1 MSLRGHRLLPS
12 VLDELATTEPNRI
25 LYSVPL
31 TKDPK
36 DGFRDISTKTFARA
50 VDRCAW
56 YLEGILGRGQGH
68 PTLTYLGPQDLTY
81 GIVVLASIKT
91 GYKMLLNSP
100 RNTLDAHLSL
110 FKKMQCETFLLP
122 PNFPL
127 PVIKQILAAREMR
140 VVDIPVLQHWIRD
153 EPVDVYPYTKT
164 FAEARLDPFV
174 VLHTSGSTG
183 MPKPVVQRHAN
194 IAAIDAFASLP
205 SLGLEPAFP
214 AICAGSRVYI
224 AYPLFH
230 SAGLY
235 LLLSSIY
242 IGSTIVLGPFPPSP
256 ETINAVHV
264 HGNVQHSCLPPA
276 PLVDL
281 VKTPVYLDNLARLDQ
296 VIYGGGPLP
305 KPVGDSI
312 VSKTRL
318 LNCLGSTECGSLPM
332 LLCDLED
339 WEYLRFSRVVGN
351 DFREVSDGLYEHFIV
366 RQPEHEMYQ
375 GVFRNFPDLKEWP
388 MRDLYQK
395 HPAKDGLW
403 LYKGRSD
410 DILVFSTGEKLNPV
424 DMELIIN
431 ANPLVSAA
439 LITGVGHFQSS
450 LLVEAAT
457 PPTKD
462 QEKSDLAKAIW
473 PSVEAANKKAPSH
486 ARIHRDMVLFTVPE
500 KPMPRAGKGT
510 VQRQSTVKLYAEEID
525 ALYQTISEAAN
536 GSGNQSELTNG
547 ISSSDPN
554 LNTVLEIVAAATD
567 IDLAQVSKDTNLF
580 ELGLDSLQVL
590 SITREINKLL
600 SDYGERREFEAK
612 TIYADPSIA
621 GLLKA
626 VAGSIEGDNDASAN
640 KSDRQQMQTLLDT
653 YSQKIPISARS
664 SKPQSSDDITVL
676 LTGSTG
682 SLGSYIL
689 DSLQSDTC
697 IEQVICLTRGRNG
710 RQRQSESQSAK
721 ELRPISDRVELFDA
735 DLSKPRFG
743 LELHLYQTLLSK
755 VTLVIHNA
763 WQVDFNKNLD
773 SFASQVETVNR
784 IVEFSTQS
792 RYGAHV
798 FFVSSIGAVGG
809 ITQDT
814 PIPERVF
821 DDLDTPQRS
830 GYGQSKFL
838 AERVLDL
845 AAKEANVPATICRV
859 GQIAG
864 PTTKAGVWPK
874 QEWLPS
880 LVASSLF
887 LGKLPKSLG
896 QVDTIDWIPVDKLG
910 RIIVELA
917 TQRQAH
923 CLPQDGAAVY
933 HAVNPHTTSWS
944 NLVPIFQ
951 KTLSRDQELELVSL
965 EDWVEA
971 LRESDS
977 KASVA
982 STSQNPALKLLGFFQ
997 SIISHSEESVSLAT
1011 SAAATAS
1018 PSLAALEAVSEKEV
1032 RSWIEQWAF

>member
-12 VLDELATTEPNRI
+12 VLDDLAVTEPNRI

-36 DGFRDISTKTFARA
+36 DGFRDISAKIFARA

-68 PTLTYLGPQDLTY
+68 PTLTYMGPQDVVY
-81 GIVVLASIKT
+81 GIVVLASVKT
-91 GYKMLLNSP
+91 GYKLLLNSP

-110 FKKMQCETFLLP
+110 FEKTQCETFLLP

-127 PVIKQILAAREMR
+127 PIIKQILEAREMR
-140 VVDIPVLQHWIRD
+140 VVDIPGLQHWIRD
-153 EPVDVYPYTKT
+153 EPVDVYPYPKT

-183 MPKPVVQRHAN
+183 MPKPIVQRHAN
-194 IAAIDAFASLP
+194 IAAVDSFACLP
-205 SLGLEPAFP
+205 SLGLESAFP

-256 ETINAVHV
+256 ETINEVHV
-264 HGNVQHSCLPPA
+264 HGNVQQSCLPPA

-281 VKTPVYLDNLARLDQ
+281 VKTPVYLDNLAGLDQ
-296 VIYGGGPLP
+296 ITYGGGPLP

-318 LNCLGSTECGSLPM
+318 LNCVGSTECGSFPM
-332 LLCDLED
+332 LLCDPED

-375 GVFRNFPDLKEWP
+375 GVFRNFPDLEEWP
-388 MRDLYQK
+388 MKDLYQK
-395 HPAKDGLW
+395 HPTKDDLW

-410 DILVFSTGEKLNPV
+410 DIIVFSTGEKLNPV
-424 DMELIIN
+424 DMELAIT

-439 LITGVGHFQSS
+439 LVTGVGHFQSS
-450 LLVEAAT
+450 LLVEAVT
-457 PPTKD
+457 PPTND
-462 QEKSDLAKAIW
+462 EEKRDLAATIW

-486 ARIHRDMVLFTVPE
+486 ARIHRDMILFTVPE

-525 ALYQTISEAAN
+525 ALYQATSEAVN
-536 GSGNQSELTNG
+536 GSGNQNESANG
-547 ISSSDPN
+547 ISSSDLN
-554 LNTVLEIVAAATD
+554 LNMVLKIVAAATG
-567 IDLAQVSKDTNLF
+567 IDVAQISKDRNLF

-590 SITREINKLL
+590 SITREINKML
-600 SDYGERREFEAK
+600 SEYGVRREFEAK
-612 TIYADPSIA
+612 MIYADPSIA
-621 GLLKA
+621 GLMRA
-626 VAGSIEGDNDASAN
+626 VAGSIGGGNDVPA

-653 YSQKIPISARS
+653 YSQRIPISARN
-664 SKPQSSDDITVL
+664 PEPHPLDAITVL

-689 DSLQSDTC
+689 DSLQRDTR
-697 IEQVICLTRGRNG
+697 IKQVFCLTRGRNG
-710 RQRQSESQSAK
+710 RQRQSESQLAR
-721 ELRPISDRVELFDA
+721 ELRPISDRVEIFDA
-735 DLSKPRFG
+735 DLSRPRFG
-743 LELHLYQTLLSK
+743 LELRVYRTLLSK

-784 IVEFSTQS
+784 IAEFSIQS
-792 RYGAHV
+792 AYGAHV
-798 FFVSSIGAVGG
+798 FFVSSISAVGG
-809 ITQDT
+809 VTQSS

-821 DDLDTPQRS
+821 DDLSTPQRS

-838 AERVLDL
+838 AERLLDA

-864 PTTKAGVWPK
+864 PTTKPGVWPK

-896 QVDTIDWIPVDKLG
+896 QVDTIDWIPVNELG
-910 RIIVELA
+910 HIIVELA
-917 TQRQAH
+917 TQRRVQN
-923 CLPQDGAAVY
+923 LPQNGAAVY
-933 HAVNPHTTSWS
+933 HAVNPHTTSWP

-951 KTLSRDQELELVSL
+951 KTLSRDQELKLVPL
-965 EDWVEA
+965 EDWVQA
-971 LRESDS
+971 LRESDFE
-977 KASVA
+977 ASVA
-982 STSQNPALKLLGFFQ
+982 STLQNPALKLLGFFQ
-997 SIISHSEESVSLAT
+997 SLISHSEESVSLDT

-1018 PSLAALEAVSEKEV
+1018 PSLAALEAVSGGHV
-1032 RSWIEQWAF
+1032 RNWIEQWAF